1 MKGKTIREMSNELYV
16 EDVIVPIYITPKSDE
31 TKMRFVGTGFYV
43 DKSGHFVT
51 CRHVADNLD
60 ENHRLFAYQIGKR
73 KDLELTILERSNK
86 YDLAL
91 CKSSPPGLGETF
103 PMVTEQYIQLTSD
116 VELVGYCHEP
126 QLLPERAPFRQ
137 RFMRGH
143 ITGIPLE
150 PEYPDSF
157 ELNFPI
163 LFGMSGSPLLTRI
176 GLSERAF
183 IGGCAYDNKKAEI
196 VRHIVTIEENE
207 KGRIE
212 ERVSRIVELGLAYKP
227 TAIFSL
233 LQGFGIEME
242 VLGNAEKNCTSVA
255 RTKL

>member
-1 MKGKTIREMSNELYV
+1 VEGGAMRENADKQVSPDLYV
-16 EDVIVPIYITPKSDE
+16 EDVIVPIYVTPRSDE
-31 TKMRFVGTGFYV
+31 TIIRFVGTGFYV
-43 DKSGHFVT
+43 DKRGHLIT

-73 KDLELTILERSNK
+73 KDLELRILERSEK

-91 CKSSPPGLGETF
+91 CKSSPPGLGTTL
-103 PMVTEQYIQLTSD
+103 PMVTEEYIQLTSD
-116 VELVGYCHEP
+116 IEVFGYCYEP

-137 RFMRGH
+137 RFMKRD

-163 LFGMSGSPLLTRI
+163 LFGMSGSPLIYRTPTFGRP
-176 GLSERAF
+176 F
-183 IGGCAYDNKKAEI
+183 IGGCAYGNKEAEI
-196 VRHIVTIEENE
+196 VRHVVTIEEGAE
-207 KGRIE
+207 GRRE

-227 TAIFSL
+227 SAIFL
-233 LQGFGIEME
+233 LIQGSGIKMEM
-242 VLGNAEKNCTSVA
+242 LGNVEKNLTDS
-255 RTKL
+255 

>member
-1 MKGKTIREMSNELYV
+1 MDPNMRGKAVSHELYV

-31 TKMRFVGTGFYV
+31 TKMCFVGTGFYV

-73 KDLELTILERSNK
+73 QDLELTILKRSNK

-91 CKSSPPGLGETF
+91 CKSSPPRLGETF
-103 PMVTEQYIQLTSD
+103 PMVTEQYIQFTSD
-116 VELVGYCHEP
+116 IELVGYCHEP
-126 QLLPERAPFRQ
+126 QLLPKRAPFRQ
-137 RFMRGH
+137 RFMKGN

-150 PEYPDSF
+150 PGYPDSF
-157 ELNFPI
+157 ELSFPI
-163 LFGMSGSPLLTRI
+163 LFGMSGSPLICRI
-176 GLSERAF
+176 GLSQRAF
-183 IGGCAYDNKKAEI
+183 IAGCAYGNKEAEI

-207 KGRIE
+207 KGRVE

-227 TAIFSL
+227 SAIFLL
-233 LQGFGIEME
+233 LQGSDIKME
-242 VLGNAEKNCTSVA
+242 VLGNADKNWTP
-255 RTKL
+255 L